1 LIVIIIFKLKS
12 YKMLA
17 SVLDLFFPKVCFA
30 CQSQL
35 TDFENYVCTS
45 CRHNLPVTNFHFEN
59 DDYVLKTFYGRAKI
73 EQATALL
80 RFEKKSITQ
89 QLIHNLKYKGY
100 QEIGVFLGKWLGE
113 ELKEL
118 DAYKSIDIVIPVP
131 LHKKKL
137 RKRGYNQ
144 VTKFGQEIALQLDVD
159 YYDDVLIKITN
170 TASQV
175 NKSRFSRWINN
186 EELFAIQ
193 NKEKIQGKHILLVD
207 DVITTGATMEA
218 CISVLNKAENVK
230 ISLASMAIA

>member
-1 LIVIIIFKLKS
+1 
-12 YKMLA
+12 MLT
-17 SVLDLFFPKVCFA
+17 SVLNLFFPKVCFA
-30 CQSQL
+30 CQFQL
-35 TDFENYVCTS
+35 SDFEHYVCTH
-45 CRHNLPVTNFHFEN
+45 CRHSLPVTNFHLDN
-59 DDYVLKTFYGRAKI
+59 DDTVLKAFYGRAKI

-89 QLIHNLKYKGY
+89 QLMHNLKYKGY
-100 QEIGVFLGKWLGE
+100 QEIGVFLGQWLGA

-118 DAYKSIDIVIPVP
+118 KAYQNIDVVIPVP

-144 VTKFGQEIALQLDVD
+144 VAKFGQEIALQLEID

-170 TASQV
+170 TTSQV